1 LSSRRNASQNRRVSH
16 PANGT
21 AQTVSSDPVEEVI
34 IGTKIHETI
43 FVFNSFTK
51 LKLGSAPTLLTVI
64 RIRLGK
70 EHVNKVIA
78 LMMLVLGL
86 VSLLGSVLYSSYVAA
101 FIGLGL
107 SFWGA
112 LLLYIIPSKHV
123 RLDLFTAAAS
133 SSLADIQK
141 VLVDSASVSVP
152 RGVYLPPKLLKD
164 YRSSLVFVPSST
176 STRLPKREE
185 VDEENLRS
193 KSPAGIYLTPP
204 GLALSRLF
212 EKELNVSFTET
223 DLDYL
228 QRELPK
234 LFEKLEISKNTTVE
248 TVGATVIVTV
258 SNHIFRALCEETSKL
273 KRTHE
278 AVGCPLSS
286 ALACALAK
294 ATGKPVIIEKEETT
308 PDQSTTIRYIVLE
321 A

>member
-1 LSSRRNASQNRRVSH
+1 MIQ
-16 PANGT
+16 
-21 AQTVSSDPVEEVI
+21 
-34 IGTKIHETI
+34 
-43 FVFNSFTK
+43 
-51 LKLGSAPTLLTVI
+51 
-64 RIRLGK
+64 IRLGK
-70 EHVNKVIA
+70 EHVNRAIA

-112 LLLYIIPSKHV
+112 LLLYISPSKHV

-141 VLVDSASVSVP
+141 VLVDSVSVL

-234 LFEKLEISKNTTVE
+234 LFEKLEISKNTNVE

-294 ATGKPVIIEKEETT
+294 ATGKPVTIEKEETL
-308 PDQSTTIRYIVLE
+308 PDETTQIQYTVLE
-321 A
+321 D